1 MSTARVWLSAQSGAI
16 QVSQAASYLSLGT
29 YGFATT
35 MQSFVSSTLAIN
47 ASHIQITDL
56 VVEPGTS
63 ISQSSAT
70 VKLRVDLT
78 ATPAASGSAPM
89 VRGRQS
95 VPQSCGIPSW
105 CQAPDIVRPAQPTQL
120 AFLQSSP

>member
-1 MSTARVWLSAQSGAI
+1 MSAALVWLTAQSVAV

-29 YGFATT
+29 YAFATT
-35 MQSFVSSTLAIN
+35 MEGFVSSALAIN
-47 ASHIQITDL
+47 ASHIQISDL

-70 VKLRVDLT
+70 VKLRVALT

-89 VRGRQS
+89 VRPRKP
-95 VPQSCGIPSW
+95 VPHS
-105 CQAPDIVRPAQPTQL
+105 TE
-120 AFLQSSP
+120 F